1 MGMKTMEDSM
11 PAGGQAATRVIGS
24 SAAGWMRPE
33 VLAAISVAFGA
44 VGQLIVKASLLVSNG
59 DLGNSAVSRGLL
71 LRAFIG
77 ILFGLTVY
85 AAGTLFWVRAVARAS
100 ISYLYPI
107 SACSYILVAMGGR
120 FLFKEDI
127 QPGRWA
133 GIAVITVGVALLS
146 ITNLR
151 GTE

>member
-1 MGMKTMEDSM
+1 MKTMEDSM

-44 VGQLIVKASLLVSNG
+44 IGQLIVKASLLVSNG

-77 ILFGLTVY
+77 I
-85 AAGTLFWVRAVARAS
+85 
-100 ISYLYPI
+100 
-107 SACSYILVAMGGR
+107 
-120 FLFKEDI
+120 FKEDI